1 MANDESYGFDMK
13 NHTHFT
19 PAELT
24 CANGSTCIVCDVLQT
39 VDHVRG
45 ELTKITYSNGYSKVG
60 DKTFECSVCAQ
71 EILASG
77 EAEAIFTASGYSIK
91 ESTGTGLIGSFVINR
106 IALNLYNEYT
116 ETHLGYGVVM
126 SNANISSGGL
136 TFDSNNVL
144 TSANGI
150 QLKVA
155 DEDVNYAKI
164 NYTIDDFSINDEKTA
179 ELELVIALYVIDENG
194 ISFIQG
200 NSSSSETTA
209 TIQGGAAALKTI
221 TFKKVA
227 ELTGVYDKLIEASK
241 IEAEIKE

>member
-1 MANDESYGFDMK
+1 
-13 NHTHFT
+13 
-19 PAELT
+19 
-24 CANGSTCIVCDVLQT
+24 
-39 VDHVRG
+39 
-45 ELTKITYSNGYSKVG
+45 
-60 DKTFECSVCAQ
+60 
-71 EILASG
+71 
-77 EAEAIFTASGYSIK
+77 
-91 ESTGTGLIGSFVINR
+91 
-106 IALNLYNEYT
+106 
-116 ETHLGYGVVM
+116 
-126 SNANISSGGL
+126 
-136 TFDSNNVL
+136 VL

-209 TIQGGAAALKTI
+209 TIQGGAVALKTI

-227 ELTGVYDKLIEASK
+227 ELSGVYDKLIEATK